1 MITTPRTGALAGTC
15 LAVAGRMSIQRSAP
29 RTSTL
34 DVLDRILDKG
44 VVIDAQ
50 VRVSVVG
57 LHLVDI
63 DAHVLVASFET
74 YVKHAAAVIDVGR
87 RLRVAVVAPPQPLP
101 QVPAPSGGRARVRRH
116 RARREALTAYRCQNG
131 CAFWR
136 TTASARSGAVTTCPY
151 KPDVV
156 CELRRV

>member
-1 MITTPRTGALAGTC
+1 
-15 LAVAGRMSIQRSAP
+15 MSIQRSAP

-57 LHLVDI
+57 LQLVDI
-63 DAHVLVASFET
+63 DAHVVVASFDT
-74 YVKHAAAVIDVGR
+74 YVKHAAEVVDAGR
-87 RLRVAVVAPPQPLP
+87 RLRVTVVAPPTPLP
-101 QVPAPSGGRARVRRH
+101 QVSEPSGGRAR
-116 RARREALTAYRCQNG
+116 ARRRRPRRQALTAYRCQNG

-136 TTASARSGAVTTCPY
+136 TTSSALRGDVAACPY
-151 KPDVV
+151 RSDVV

>member
-1 MITTPRTGALAGTC
+1 MR
-15 LAVAGRMSIQRSAP
+15 IQRFAP

-50 VRVSVVG
+50 IRVSVVA
-57 LHLVDI
+57 LPFIKI

-74 YVKHAAAVIDVGR
+74 YVKHAAEVVDVGR
-87 RLRVAVVAPPQPLP
+87 RLRVTVVAPPKPLP
-101 QVPAPSGGRARVRRH
+101 KVSEPSGGRARVRRH
-116 RARREALTAYRCQNG
+116 RARRQTLTAYRCQNG

-136 TTASARSGAVTTCPY
+136 TTSARAGDVTACPY
-151 KPDVV
+151 RPDVV
-156 CELRRV
+156 CELRRA

>member
-1 MITTPRTGALAGTC
+1 M
-15 LAVAGRMSIQRSAP
+15 
-29 RTSTL
+29 
-34 DVLDRILDKG
+34 
-44 VVIDAQ
+44 VIDAQ

-74 YVKHAAAVIDVGR
+74 YVKHAAAVVDVGR
-87 RLRVAVVAPPQPLP
+87 RLRVTVVAPPQPLP
-101 QVPAPSGGRARVRRH
+101 QVPEPSRGRARVRRH

-136 TTASARSGAVTTCPY
+136 TTSSARSGEVTACPY

>member
-1 MITTPRTGALAGTC
+1 
-15 LAVAGRMSIQRSAP
+15 MSIQRSAP

-63 DAHVLVASFET
+63 DAHVLVASFAT
-74 YVKHAAAVIDVGR
+74 YVKHAAEVVDVGR
-87 RLRVAVVAPPQPLP
+87 RLRVTLVEPPKPLP
-101 QVPAPSGGRARVRRH
+101 QVSEPSGGRPRARRH
-116 RARREALTAYRCQNG
+116 RARREALTAYRCQKG

-136 TTASARSGAVTTCPY
+136 TTSSARSGDVTACPY
-151 KPDVV
+151 RRGVV